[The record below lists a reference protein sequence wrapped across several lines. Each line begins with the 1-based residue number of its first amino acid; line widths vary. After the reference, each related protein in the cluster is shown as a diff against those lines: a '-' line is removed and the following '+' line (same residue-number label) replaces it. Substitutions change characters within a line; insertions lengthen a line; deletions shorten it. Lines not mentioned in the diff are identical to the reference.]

1 MTQLELSSIQLGGTG
16 LVGSRIGI
24 GTWAIGGGWGPQ
36 PEARSLAA
44 LHQALDMGC
53 LFIDTAALYGNGRAE
68 HLIAQAFK
76 ERGSRVTT
84 ITKIYPQHYH
94 WAPSPGTPITEIY
107 PITHIRTQ
115 VEASLRR
122 LATDC
127 LDAVLFQ
134 TWCPSWSEEMEW
146 YETMRDLQRAGKI
159 RAFGISVSDH
169 RPEEANGVIAAGR
182 VDLIEAPYSLLDQRA
197 ATRLFPLAQSYH
209 VSIIARTP
217 LASGALTG
225 RWYAGM
231 KFHRQDWRKRV
242 FRGELLQ
249 QTLQRVARIQSLID
263 PTQPLAQLALRF
275 CLSHP
280 AVTTVIPG
288 VRSAEQVEHNL
299 MARESALLPQETL
312 DKLTQVWQQEMYDG
326 VRTSIGEE
334 VEG

>member
-53 LFIDTAALYGNGRAE
+53 LLIDTAALYGNGRAE

-76 ERGSRVTT
+76 EHGSRVTT

-299 MARESALLPQETL
+299 MAREGGSLPQEML

>member
-53 LFIDTAALYGNGRAE
+53 LLIDTAALYGNGRAE

-107 PITHIRTQ
+107 PTTHIRTQ

-299 MARESALLPQETL
+299 MARESALLPQEML

>member
-53 LFIDTAALYGNGRAE
+53 LLIDTAALYGNGRAE

-107 PITHIRTQ
+107 PTTHIRTQ